1 MARLRCS
8 EDGGKHMTTAFNL
21 LDPNTWVD
29 KYAAYRQLREA
40 GPVMIPIGGKPMAF
54 ITRYHDVEPLLK
66 SAACTVKPSPTE
78 FPPHIGSGA
87 GSIFYKL
94 SLPHLDSPV
103 HMQLRR
109 IVTASFTPKGVGQME
124 EWVAK
129 IVDSHLDE
137 LVPGKPIDVA
147 NGVAASVPMAIAR
160 RLFHLP
166 AEATPILVDRVPEV
180 TAIVG
185 HSALSPED
193 LRKVDESMQFLF
205 DFFSDHL
212 QRHSKLPE
220 DDFLGGLIQAERAGT
235 LTRDEVLA
243 TLVGFFVANVHA
255 TKTALTNALYLLAH
269 NEAQYRDLV
278 ANPELAASAWEE
290 SLRFDSP
297 THFVHRYNSEPLNV
311 GGLHIAPRTRLLLG
325 LASANRDPLQF
336 ESADRFDIRRQSTRH
351 LAFALGAHFCA
362 GAPLARVEGRMMLSG
377 LARRF
382 PSIQLTDQPPLRN
395 PDMSFPFIESL
406 TLELRRAA

>member
-1 MARLRCS
+1 
-8 EDGGKHMTTAFNL
+8 MTTTFNL

-29 KYAAYRQLREA
+29 KYAAYRLLRESA
-40 GPVMIPIGGKPMAF
+40 PVTIPIGGEPTVF

-94 SLPHLDSPV
+94 SLPHMDAPV

-109 IVTASFTPKGVGQME
+109 IVTASFTPRGVAQME

-147 NGVAASVPMAIAR
+147 NSVAASVPLAVAR

-166 AEATPILVDRVPEV
+166 VEATPILIDRVPEV

-185 HSALSPED
+185 HAHLSPEG

-205 DFFSDHL
+205 DFFSEHL
-212 QRHSKLPE
+212 QRHSTLPE

-243 TLVGFFVANVHA
+243 TLVGFFVANVHS
-255 TKTALTNALYLLAH
+255 TKTALTNALYLLAN

-297 THFVHRYNSEPLNV
+297 THFVHRYTSEQMRI
-311 GGLHIAPRTRLLLG
+311 GGTDIAPKTRVLLG

-336 ESADRFDIRRQSTRH
+336 ESPDKFDIQRQSTRH

-382 PSIQLTDQPPLRN
+382 PSIRLADHPPRRN
-395 PDMSFPFIESL
+395 HDLSFPFIESL
-406 TLELRRAA
+406 SLELRRAA